1 MKRTAL
7 VVVVGLLAVLT
18 AVGLYLRQGEDLGQD
33 EADSSTAP
41 TNTQPEE
48 GAQAP
53 TTSTVGDLT
62 EQYLNRGALW
72 GEPIAEAEGVV
83 YGFESETYED
93 LQTPARLEI
102 LSLESSSASTLVRY
116 VITADEQTKEQL
128 SQYLP
133 DAGGSM
139 GSRVELAV
147 PQADLLLT
155 PGNWSGLSS
164 DCTCTWHANEF
175 GPDGLQMSALFPA
188 LPDSVT
194 EAQLV
199 IPGFEPLTAPVT
211 RK

>member
-7 VVVVGLLAVLT
+7 VVVVGLLVVLT
-18 AVGLYLRQGEDLGQD
+18 AVGLYLRQA
-33 EADSSTAP
+33 EADPPVAP
-41 TNTQPEE
+41 TTAQPEV
-48 GAQAP
+48 GAQAT

-62 EQYLNRGALW
+62 EQHLNRGALR
-72 GEPIAEAEGVV
+72 GEPVAEAEGVV
-83 YGFESETYED
+83 YGYEPEPFQN
-93 LQTPARLEI
+93 LETPARLEI

-116 VITADEQTKEQL
+116 VITAEEQTSEQL
-128 SQYLP
+128 SRYMP
-133 DAGGSM
+133 DSGGSM
-139 GSRVELAV
+139 GSRVELAA
-147 PQADLLLT
+147 PQADLLLA

-164 DCTCTWHANEF
+164 DCTCTWHAKEF